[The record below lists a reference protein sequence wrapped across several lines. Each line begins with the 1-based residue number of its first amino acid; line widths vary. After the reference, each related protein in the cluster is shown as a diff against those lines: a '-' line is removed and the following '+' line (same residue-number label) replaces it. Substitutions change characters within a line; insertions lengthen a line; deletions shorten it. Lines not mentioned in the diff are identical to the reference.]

1 MKRSYRSVRLVK
13 STVFIAYSRKRH
25 FSLACFDRCML
36 SFVTKCNP
44 KFCRLFHHSGIRC
57 MHKSRVREKREY
69 LQITAGK
76 SRIIVIYCVI
86 FSAEPD
92 LFLFL
97 YLKRA
102 HLKKPW
108 NLVIQTKRENG
119 EAHSIIF
126 INVHLYPRNG

>member
-1 MKRSYRSVRLVK
+1 MKRSYRSVRSVK

-69 LQITAGK
+69 LQITASK
-76 SRIIVIYCVI
+76 SGIIVIYCVI

-97 YLKRA
+97 Y
-102 HLKKPW
+102 
-108 NLVIQTKRENG
+108 
-119 EAHSIIF
+119 
-126 INVHLYPRNG
+126 